1 MKYLLYVVL
10 AGVLWFVMFVL
21 KPFNFWVM
29 MAFSTSLLSVIS
41 YLHYKDQFKKEYFS
55 VKEIAI
61 GIGSA
66 ALLYL
71 IFFFGRYVLDTF
83 GIIPDH
89 ANNINSVYANKEQL
103 PEWVV
108 AMLLFFPIGFGEEY
122 FWRGY
127 IQRRLA
133 ERHGKWIALII
144 TVAFYTAVHI
154 PTGNTILLL
163 AAFLV
168 GIYWGLIFIWRGNIV
183 AAALSHMLWDPFIF
197 VILPMN

>member
-1 MKYLLYVVL
+1 
-10 AGVLWFVMFVL
+10 
-21 KPFNFWVM
+21 M

-41 YLHYKDQFKKEYFS
+41 YLHYKDQFRKEFFNF
-55 VKEIAI
+55 KEIAI

-66 ALLYL
+66 AVLYF

-127 IQRRLA
+127 IQRYLA
-133 ERHGKWIALII
+133 EKHGKWIALII
-144 TVAFYTAVHI
+144 TVVFYTAVHI
-154 PTGNTILLL
+154 PTGNPILLL
-163 AAFLV
+163 ASFLV
-168 GIYWGLIFIWRGNIV
+168 GVYWGLIFIWRGNIL

-197 VILPMN
+197 VIFPMN